1 MSRRARTVL
10 LAPALSGLTAL
21 VYWGLAGL
29 PHFGDYR
36 GPYGFIINRV
46 ATPERHM
53 TNAVT
58 AVVFDYRGFDTLGEE
73 FILFA
78 AVVGTVLLLR
88 AQGMKP
94 PTERDWIGSD
104 AVRTFGVLFAGPALV
119 VSLWLVA
126 FGSVTPGG
134 GFQGGVA
141 VVGGFVLVYAAAD
154 YRSFRTIANE
164 HVFDFGKGTGAGGY
178 IVIGLAALVS
188 GAPFLHN
195 LLGPGET
202 GTLVSGGSVPFI
214 NWSVA
219 LEVAAANLL
228 LVREFLEHYDVPLK
242 GGGR

>member
-1 MSRRARTVL
+1 VRTVV
-10 LAPALSGLTAL
+10 LAPALAGLSAL

-29 PHFGDYR
+29 PRFGDYR

-88 AQGMKP
+88 ARGTKP
-94 PTERDWIGSD
+94 EGERDWIGSD
-104 AVRTFGVLFAGPALV
+104 GVRAFGLLFAGPTLV
-119 VSLWLVA
+119 VGLWLVA
-126 FGSVTPGG
+126 FGTVTPGG

-141 VVGGFVLVYAAAD
+141 VAGGFVLVYAAAD
-154 YRSFRTIANE
+154 YRSFRKIGNE
-164 HVFDFGKGTGAGGY
+164 HVLDFAKGTGAGGY
-178 IVIGLAALVS
+178 VVIGLAALVS

-195 LLGPGET
+195 LLGPGQS
-202 GTLVSGGSVPFI
+202 GTLVSSGSVAFI

-228 LVREFLEHYDVPLK
+228 LVLEFLEHYDVPLR
-242 GGGR
+242 GGGK